1 MNLLALRRERHDDV
15 AAFLLRSE
23 FDGAVFLHFA
33 GKTLQQLDAAN
44 RSRLLAATQ
53 HDGDLDLVSAV
64 QEAHNMALLDL
75 EVMVVDLQT
84 EANFL
89 DFRGALV
96 AARLTSLDLLV
107 VLVLAVIDELGD
119 RRLRVGRHLDEIE
132 VRFLCQVQCDGSRDD
147 SHLLAVRADQTHLG
161 DANLVVNAWFVADD
175 DSNPHIPC
183 NGTSFDWQFSKV
195 SIVQGMPK
203 RITTRRKP
211 VRAAYISHRDDRWKA
226 SA

>member
-1 MNLLALRRERHDDV
+1 
-15 AAFLLRSE
+15 
-23 FDGAVFLHFA
+23 
-33 GKTLQQLDAAN
+33 
-44 RSRLLAATQ
+44 
-53 HDGDLDLVSAV
+53 
-64 QEAHNMALLDL
+64 MALLDV

-89 DFRGALV
+89 DFRGALI
-96 AARLTSLDLLV
+96 AAGLTSLDLLV

-183 NGTSFDWQFSKV
+183 NGTSLDWQFSKV

-203 RITTRRKP
+203 RIRTRRKP